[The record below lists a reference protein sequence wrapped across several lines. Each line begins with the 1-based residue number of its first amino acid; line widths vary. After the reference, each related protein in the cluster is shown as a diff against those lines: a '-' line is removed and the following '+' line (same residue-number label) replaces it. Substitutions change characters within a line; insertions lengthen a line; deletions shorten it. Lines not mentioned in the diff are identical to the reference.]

1 MNRTTYL
8 IQEGFSFEDLQQ
20 LAAEMGWARIDTID
34 DNGRSADSGPTW
46 AVDNQGSRLRYVDAP
61 PLRVRHLVIEGPATG
76 DLSDLLG
83 GRLALLTRF
92 AVLNNARLARTDEQ
106 RAPLVDQI
114 ASVYPDAPDPKAME
128 LILNWYRGGSEPLRT
143 RIVVALNYR
152 AWPEATPLLEEI
164 AAGDKSPQL
173 RANAKAA
180 LADAR
185 STRRS

>member
-1 MNRTTYL
+1 M
-8 IQEGFSFEDLQQ
+8 
-20 LAAEMGWARIDTID
+20 
-34 DNGRSADSGPTW
+34 
-46 AVDNQGSRLRYVDAP
+46 
-61 PLRVRHLVIEGPATG
+61 G

-92 AVLNNARLARTDEQ
+92 GVLNNARLARTDEQ

-114 ASVYPDAPDPKAME
+114 AAVYPDAPDPKAME
-128 LILNWYRGGSEPLRT
+128 LIRSWYRGGSERLRT
-143 RIVVALNYR
+143 RIVIALNFR
-152 AWPEATPLLEEI
+152 SWPEATPLLEEI
-164 AAGDKSPQL
+164 AAGDESPQL